1 MVRSAFYIFRQENC
15 QKSNKAKA
23 FVVCGQQVSS
33 TTGSGSMIL
42 ATSSHSLQTMSGSTR
57 GIDTI
62 STVGGQNNPSTNNS
76 APLVLSLS
84 QIQGGGGL
92 LILNSSSSGPNGGT
106 QGGQLAPVSVASFV
120 CNQNNSL
127 VRTNNM
133 KQEGT
138 KGLVSIYF
146 HNYQ

>member
-1 MVRSAFYIFRQENC
+1 
-15 QKSNKAKA
+15 
-23 FVVCGQQVSS
+23 
-33 TTGSGSMIL
+33 MIL
-42 ATSSHSLQTMSGSTR
+42 TTSSHSLQTMSGSTR
-57 GIDTI
+57 GQDTI
-62 STVGGQNNPSTNNS
+62 STASGQNNSAAANNS

-92 LILNSSSSGPNGGT
+92 LILNSSSSGSAGAS

-127 VRTNNM
+127 VRASNM

-138 KGLVSIYF
+138 KGLVSQIF
-146 HNYQ
+146 IILALAIRQKDS